1 MESVVLN
8 KSTKWVL
15 PFLFINSIIFFNQ
28 SLTTGCDICGIGG
41 FGGSQGCLKGQ
52 SAFSAQTQKKNQFSL
67 GFLFEYQD
75 WKHNDPVKAHEQHE
89 EGRDAHSRKSDS
101 VYNAV
106 IGYGVTDNLTL
117 TLQLPFVI
125 RETRQ
130 VEDHDFLGQSERSA
144 GQGDAIAF
152 GKYRFY
158 DKLFG
163 ATAILG
169 VKVPTGRTSE
179 TDKQGERFEPEEQPG
194 TGSTDFMF
202 GIALNKVFGRFTVDG
217 SVLYQLKGSG
227 TQDYEFGDIVRT
239 NLMGAY
245 TIKERGEYPG
255 VQLLAGINAQFADKD
270 HENSEKISDT
280 GGTTVFFSPG
290 LSTQL
295 NDRLSSSA
303 TIMLPVLQNLG
314 RDHQEVD
321 YEVLFSIGYNF

>member
-1 MESVVLN
+1 MLF
-8 KSTKWVL
+8 KCIKWVL
-15 PFLFINSIIFFNQ
+15 PLLFISSILFINQSI
-28 SLTTGCDICGIGG
+28 TTGCDICGIGG
-41 FGGSQGCLKGQ
+41 FGGSQGGLKGQ

-75 WKHNDPVKAHEQHE
+75 WEHNDPVEAHELHE

-101 VYNAV
+101 LYNAV
-106 IGYGVTDNLTL
+106 IGYGITDNLTL
-117 TLQLPFVI
+117 TLQFPYVV

-130 VEDHDFLGQSERSA
+130 VEDHDFLGQSERSS

-152 GKYRFY
+152 GQYRFY

-169 VKVPTGRTSE
+169 LKAPTGRTSE
-179 TDKQGERFEPEEQPG
+179 TDKQGEKFEPEEQPG
-194 TGSTDFMF
+194 TGSTDFLF
-202 GIALNKVFGRFTVDG
+202 GIALNKVFDRFTVDG
-217 SVLYQLKGSG
+217 SVLYQLKESG
-227 TQDYEFGDIVRT
+227 TQDYRFGNIIRT

-255 VQLLAGINAQFADKD
+255 VQLLAGVNAQFADKD
-270 HENSEKISDT
+270 HQNTKKIRDT

-290 LSTQL
+290 LSSQL
-295 NDRLSSSA
+295 TDRLNSSA

-321 YEVLFSIGYNF
+321 YNILLSIGYSF

>member
-1 MESVVLN
+1 MVSRYI
-8 KSTKWVL
+8 KWIM
-15 PFLFINSIIFFNQ
+15 PFLFINGIIFFSQ
-28 SLTTGCDICGIGG
+28 SLTIGCDICGIGG
-41 FGGSQGCLKGQ
+41 FGGSQGGLSGQ

-75 WKHNDPVKAHEQHE
+75 WKHVAPLKAHRVHE
-89 EGRDAHSRKSDS
+89 NGRDGHARRSDS

-106 IGYGVTDNLTL
+106 LGYGVTDKLTL
-117 TLQLPFVI
+117 TLQLPFVT

-130 VEDHDFLGQSERSA
+130 VESEDFVGQSERSS

-169 VKVPTGRTSE
+169 IKAPTGRTSE
-179 TDKQGERFEPEEQPG
+179 TDKQAARFEPEEQPG

-202 GIALNKVFGRFTVDG
+202 GIALNKTFGRFTVDG

-245 TIKERGEYPG
+245 TIKERRTYPG
-255 VQLLAGINAQFADKD
+255 VQLLAGVNAQFADKD
-270 HENSEKISDT
+270 HENAEKISDS

-290 LSTQL
+290 ISSQL
-295 NDRLSSSA
+295 TDRLTSSA

-321 YEVLFSIGYNF
+321 YNVLFSIGYNF

>member
-1 MESVVLN
+1 MLI
-8 KSTKWVL
+8 KCIKWIL
-15 PFLFINSIIFFNQ
+15 PFLFINGIIFSNQ
-28 SLTTGCDICGIGG
+28 SLMVGCDICGIGG
-41 FGGSQGCLKGQ
+41 FGGSQGGLKGQ
-52 SAFSAQTQKKNQFSL
+52 SAFSADTQKKNQFSL

-89 EGRDAHSRKSDS
+89 EDRDAHSRRSDS

-117 TLQLPFVI
+117 TLQLPFVT
-125 RETRQ
+125 RQTRQ
-130 VEDHDFLGQSERSA
+130 VEDHDFLGQSERSS

-202 GIALNKVFGRFTVDG
+202 GLAINKIFGRFTVDG

-239 NLMGAY
+239 NLLGAY

-255 VQLLAGINAQFADKD
+255 VQLLAGVNAQFADKD

-290 LSTQL
+290 LSSQL
-295 NDRLSSSA
+295 TDRLNSSA
-303 TIMLPVLQNLG
+303 IIMLPVLQNLG

-321 YEVLFSIGYNF
+321 YNILLSIGYSF

>member
-1 MESVVLN
+1 MY
-8 KSTKWVL
+8 KMDIT
-15 PFLFINSIIFFNQ
+15 FLFINGIIFSNQ
-28 SLTTGCDICGIGG
+28 SLMMGCDICGIGG
-41 FGGSQGCLKGQ
+41 FGGSQGGLSGQ
-52 SAFSAQTQKKNQFSL
+52 SAFSAQTQKKNQFTL

-75 WKHNDPVKAHEQHE
+75 WKHNDPVKAHELHE
-89 EGRDAHSRKSDS
+89 EGRDAHSRRSDS

-169 VKVPTGRTSE
+169 VKAPTGRTSE

-202 GIALNKVFGRFTVDG
+202 GMAINKSFGHFTVDG
-217 SVLYQLKGSG
+217 SVLYQLKGTG

-239 NLMGAY
+239 NIEGAY
-245 TIKERGEYPG
+245 AIKEREKYPG
-255 VQLLAGINAQFADKD
+255 VDLLAGVNAQFAEKG

-290 LSTQL
+290 IASQL
-295 NDRLSSSA
+295 TEKVRSSV
-303 TIMLPVLQNLG
+303 TVMFPVLQNLG

-321 YEVLFSIGYNF
+321 YEVLFSVGYNF

>member
-1 MESVVLN
+1 MLI
-8 KSTKWVL
+8 KSSKWVL
-15 PFLFINSIIFFNQ
+15 TILFISSIIFFNQ
-28 SLTTGCDICGIGG
+28 NLIMGCDICGIGG
-41 FGGSQGCLKGQ
+41 FGGSQGGLRGQ
-52 SAFSAQTQKKNQFSL
+52 SAFSAQTQEKNQFSL

-75 WKHNDPVKAHEQHE
+75 WKHVAPLKAHLAHE
-89 EGRDAHSRKSDS
+89 EGRDGHARKSDS

-106 IGYGVTDNLTL
+106 LGYGVTDKLTL
-117 TLQLPFVI
+117 TLQLPFVT

-130 VEDHDFLGQSERSA
+130 VEDEDFVGQSERSS
-144 GQGDAIAF
+144 GQGDAIFF

-169 VKVPTGRTSE
+169 VKAPTGRTSE

-202 GIALNKVFGRFTVDG
+202 GMAINKTFGRFTVDG
-217 SVLYQLKGSG
+217 SVLYQLKGTG
-227 TQDYEFGDIVRT
+227 TQDYKFGDIVRT

-245 TIKERGEYPG
+245 TIKERGEYPSVELLTG
-255 VQLLAGINAQFADKD
+255 VNAQFAEKD
-270 HENSEKISDT
+270 HENSEKISDS

-290 LSTQL
+290 VTSQL
-295 NDRLSSSA
+295 TEKVRSSV
-303 TIMLPVLQNLG
+303 TVMLPVLQNLG

-321 YEVLFSIGYNF
+321 YEVLFGIGYNF

>member
-1 MESVVLN
+1 ML
-8 KSTKWVL
+8 TKCIKWIL
-15 PFLFINSIIFFNQ
+15 PFLFINGIIFFSQ
-28 SLTTGCDICGIGG
+28 SLIMGCDICGIGG
-41 FGGSQGCLKGQ
+41 FGGSQGGLKEQ
-52 SAFSAQTQKKNQFSL
+52 SAFSAQTKRKNQFSL

-75 WKHNDPVKAHEQHE
+75 WKHNNPVKAHEQHE
-89 EGRDAHSRKSDS
+89 EGRDAHSRRSDS

-106 IGYGVTDNLTL
+106 IGYGITDNLTL
-117 TLQLPFVI
+117 TLQFPFVI

-130 VEDHDFLGQSERSA
+130 VEDHDFLGQHERSS

-163 ATAILG
+163 ASAIFG
-169 VKVPTGRTSE
+169 VKAPTGRTSE

-202 GIALNKVFGRFTVDG
+202 GLAINKTFGRFTVDG

-270 HENSEKISDT
+270 HENSEKICDT

-295 NDRLSSSA
+295 SDKLSSSA
-303 TIMLPVLQNLG
+303 IIMLPVIQNLG

-321 YEVLFSIGYNF
+321 YNILFSIGYNF

>member
-1 MESVVLN
+1 VFF
-8 KSTKWVL
+8 KSIKWVL
-15 PFLFINSIIFFNQ
+15 PLLFISSIFFINQ
-28 SLTTGCDICGIGG
+28 NLTTGCDICGIGG
-41 FGGSQGCLKGQ
+41 FGGSQGGLRGQ
-52 SAFSAQTQKKNQFSL
+52 SAFSAQTQEKNQFSL

-75 WKHNDPVKAHEQHE
+75 WKHVTPLKAHLAHE
-89 EGRDAHSRKSDS
+89 EDRDGHARRSDS
-101 VYNAV
+101 IYNAV
-106 IGYGVTDNLTL
+106 LGYGVTDKLTL
-117 TLQLPFVI
+117 TLQFPFVT
-125 RETRQ
+125 RQTRQ
-130 VEDHDFLGQSERSA
+130 VEDEEFIGQSERSS
-144 GQGDAIAF
+144 GQGDAIVF

-169 VKVPTGRTSE
+169 VKAPTGRTSE

-202 GIALNKVFGRFTVDG
+202 GIALNKTFGRFTVDG

-245 TIKERGEYPG
+245 TIKDRGKYPG
-255 VQLLAGINAQFADKD
+255 VQLLAGVNAQFAEKD
-270 HENSEKISDT
+270 HENAKKINDT

-290 LSTQL
+290 LSSQL

-303 TIMLPVLQNLG
+303 IIMLPVLQNLG

-321 YEVLFSIGYNF
+321 YNILLSIGYSF

>member
-1 MESVVLN
+1 MFF
-8 KSTKWVL
+8 KCIKWIL
-15 PFLFINSIIFFNQ
+15 PLLFISAILLINQ

-41 FGGSQGCLKGQ
+41 FGGSQGGLREQ
-52 SAFSAQTQKKNQFSL
+52 SAFSAQTQKKNRFSL

-75 WKHNDPVKAHEQHE
+75 WKHVAPIKAHRVHE
-89 EGRDAHSRKSDS
+89 DGRDGHARRSDS
-101 VYNAV
+101 IYNTV
-106 IGYGVTDNLTL
+106 LGYGVTDKLTL
-117 TLQLPFVI
+117 TLQLPFVT
-125 RETRQ
+125 RQSRQ
-130 VEDHDFLGQSERSA
+130 VENEDFVAQSERSS

-169 VKVPTGRTSE
+169 VKAPTGRTSE

-202 GIALNKVFGRFTVDG
+202 GLALNKTLGRFTVDG

-239 NLMGAY
+239 NVMGAY
-245 TIKERGEYPG
+245 AIKEHGKYPG
-255 VQLLAGINAQFADKD
+255 VQLLAGVNAQFADKD
-270 HENSEKISDT
+270 HENSDRISDS

-290 LSTQL
+290 LSSQL
-295 NDRLSSSA
+295 TDRLSSSA
-303 TIMLPVLQNLG
+303 TIMLPVIQNLG

-321 YEVLFSIGYNF
+321 SNILLSIGYNF

>member
-1 MESVVLN
+1 MFF
-8 KSTKWVL
+8 KSIKWVL
-15 PFLFINSIIFFNQ
+15 PLLFISSVFFINQ
-28 SLTTGCDICGIGG
+28 NLTTGCDICGIGG
-41 FGGSQGCLKGQ
+41 FGGSQGGLRGQ

-75 WKHNDPVKAHEQHE
+75 WKHNDPVKAHEMHE
-89 EGRDAHSRKSDS
+89 EGRDAHSRRSDS
-101 VYNAV
+101 IYNAV
-106 IGYGVTDNLTL
+106 LGYGVTDKLTL
-117 TLQLPFVI
+117 TLQFPFVT

-130 VEDHDFLGQSERSA
+130 VEDHDFLGQSERSS
-144 GQGDAIAF
+144 GQGDAIAV

-169 VKVPTGRTSE
+169 VKAPTGRTSE

-202 GIALNKVFGRFTVDG
+202 GIALNKTFGRFTVDG

-245 TIKERGEYPG
+245 TIKDRGKYPG
-255 VQLLAGINAQFADKD
+255 VQLLAGVNAQFADKD
-270 HENSEKISDT
+270 HENSEKIRDT

-290 LSTQL
+290 LSSQL

-303 TIMLPVLQNLG
+303 TIMLPILQNLG
-314 RDHQEVD
+314 GDHQEVD
-321 YEVLFSIGYNF
+321 YNFLFSIGYNF